1 MKKKKSLPW
10 LRMELILTTF
20 VIVEL
25 FVVDIIASVL
35 VYVSTDVFNING
47 PLTELSWLL
56 LFCILL
62 STALTT
68 IFVKFFFNPIR
79 KIGEAMNA
87 VAEGNYDIS
96 LDEKKGFIEVRQI
109 RHAFN
114 VMTKEL
120 RSTEI
125 LQTDF
130 VSNVSH
136 EFKTPINA
144 IEGYATLLQNTDT
157 SDEENIYIDKILLNT
172 RRLTTLVSNMLLL
185 SKLDVQNVKE
195 KATKFRL
202 DEQIRQSILY
212 LESKWTEKE
221 NDLDV
226 ELDNI
231 DFFGNEVLLMHVW
244 NNLIEN
250 SIKYGP
256 FAGVIK
262 MRLFKENDN
271 VVFTIEDQGPGIGED
286 AQKHIF
292 DRFYQ
297 EDSSRK
303 EEGNGLG
310 LALVKQILDVIG
322 GDISVENLKEAGCRF
337 TVKLK
342 SN

>member
-79 KIGEAMNA
+79 KLGEAMNA

-271 VVFTIEDQGPGIGED
+271 VIFTIEDQGPGIGED